1 MPLPFKKRPLLPD
14 NRTTAVTRLEFLK
27 RRFRKDTKYEE
38 DYIKFMNEI
47 LSRGD
52 AEEAP
57 AVNEGVKWYIP
68 HHGVYHPKKKKIRVV
83 FDCSAKFKGTS
94 LNEHLLSG
102 PDLTNSLIGV
112 LCRFRKY
119 SHAVTCD
126 VEKMFHQFIVR
137 EEDRD
142 YLRFLWWPNGDV
154 SQYPK
159 EYRMKVH
166 LFGATSSPGCA
177 SYGLKHMA
185 NEDKEIYPSAAHFIM
200 HNFYVDD
207 GLTSVESFDEAV
219 RLVNGAREIC
229 KRGGLRLHKFISNN
243 RAVIES
249 IPESERAADVK
260 LDIPSEQLPIERVL
274 GVQWSVELDCFGF
287 SIILKDQPLT
297 RRGVLSTVASVYD
310 PLGFLAPLMLRA
322 KRILQE
328 VCQKGLNWDDPIS
341 EDVRPRWEQWKSD
354 LLRLKELQ
362 ITRCFEKRNMDRR
375 KTYELHNF
383 ADASTYGYGQCSYLR
398 VRDENE
404 NVNVTLVMGKS
415 RVAPSKIVTVPRL
428 ELTAA
433 VVSAK
438 VGAMLKEELNY
449 ANLKQYF
456 WTDSKV
462 VLGYINNEAKR
473 FHTFVANRVQTIRSS
488 SDPKEWRYIDTSNNP
503 ADHASRGLRVEE
515 LMKSNWFSGP
525 SFLWEKNIP
534 LEEEEIPA
542 IQIGDPEIKTT
553 VLMTSAEDSFSILDC
568 ISRYSSWVKAVG
580 VMTYLKRV
588 FKKNKSRTVTATV
601 DEREEAETLI
611 LKEVQRTAFADEIT
625 RLSSKGSSGKCKKNS
640 PLLKLSPFLD
650 DCGLLRVGGRLEKS
664 SLPFEMKHPVIL
676 PRSSHVTNL
685 IIDHYHQK
693 VNHQGK
699 GMTMNEIRCNG
710 LWIVNLSAAVSSH
723 IYKCVQ
729 CRRQR
734 RPTEG
739 QKMADLP
746 TERVE
751 ITPPFTYCG
760 MDCFGPFIVREGRKD
775 LKRYAVIFTCMSSRA
790 VHIEELDDM
799 TTDAFINALRCFM
812 AIRGPVRQLR
822 SDQGTNFV
830 GARNELASALKEL
843 DNDRIRSRL
852 LENRCDFV
860 MNVPYSSHCGG
871 VWERQ
876 IRTTRSILNTV
887 LGQYKGRLDTSTL
900 RTFLYEAMAIINN
913 RPLTHQCLNDPKS
926 LEPLTP
932 NHLLTMKTKILPPPP
947 GNFVREDVY
956 ARKRWRRVQYLAEQ
970 FWSRWRKEYLLD
982 INARQ
987 KWLVPKR
994 NLKIGDIVIIQE
1006 EAPRNEWPL
1015 GKIVAV
1021 TPDQQ
1026 GLVRSVRIKLAV
1038 RNFDKEGNSAQRSII
1053 ERPVQKVVLLLDGMN

>member
-1 MPLPFKKRPLLPD
+1 
-14 NRTTAVTRLEFLK
+14 
-27 RRFRKDTKYEE
+27 
-38 DYIKFMNEI
+38 
-47 LSRGD
+47 
-52 AEEAP
+52 
-57 AVNEGVKWYIP
+57 
-68 HHGVYHPKKKKIRVV
+68 
-83 FDCSAKFKGTS
+83 
-94 LNEHLLSG
+94 
-102 PDLTNSLIGV
+102 
-112 LCRFRKY
+112 
-119 SHAVTCD
+119 
-126 VEKMFHQFIVR
+126 MFHQFIVR

-185 NEDKEIYPSAAHFIM
+185 NEDKEIYPSAAQFIT

-229 KRGGLRLHKFISNN
+229 KRGGLRLHKFISND

-249 IPESERAADVK
+249 IPESERAANIK

-287 SIILKDQPLT
+287 CIILKDQPLT

-310 PLGFLAPLMLRA
+310 PLGFLGPLMLRA

-362 ITRCFEKRNMDRR
+362 ITRCFEKSNMGRR

-503 ADHASRGLRVEE
+503 ADHASRGLKVEE

-611 LKEVQRTAFADEIT
+611 LKKVQRTAFADEIT
-625 RLSSKGSSGKCKKNS
+625 RLSSKRSSGKCKKNS

-664 SLPFEMKHPVIL
+664 SLPFEIKHPVIL

-699 GMTMNEIRCNG
+699 GMTMNEIRSNG

-775 LKRYAVIFTCMSSRA
+775 LKRYAVIFTCMSS
-790 VHIEELDDM
+790 
-799 TTDAFINALRCFM
+799 
-812 AIRGPVRQLR
+812 
-822 SDQGTNFV
+822 
-830 GARNELASALKEL
+830 
-843 DNDRIRSRL
+843 
-852 LENRCDFV
+852 
-860 MNVPYSSHCGG
+860 
-871 VWERQ
+871 
-876 IRTTRSILNTV
+876 
-887 LGQYKGRLDTSTL
+887 
-900 RTFLYEAMAIINN
+900 
-913 RPLTHQCLNDPKS
+913 
-926 LEPLTP
+926 
-932 NHLLTMKTKILPPPP
+932 
-947 GNFVREDVY
+947 
-956 ARKRWRRVQYLAEQ
+956 
-970 FWSRWRKEYLLD
+970 
-982 INARQ
+982 
-987 KWLVPKR
+987 
-994 NLKIGDIVIIQE
+994 
-1006 EAPRNEWPL
+1006 
-1015 GKIVAV
+1015 
-1021 TPDQQ
+1021 
-1026 GLVRSVRIKLAV
+1026 
-1038 RNFDKEGNSAQRSII
+1038 
-1053 ERPVQKVVLLLDGMN
+1053 